1 MMERLREILI
11 RWNEYKKWM
20 MLAAAVLIMITAV
33 FIYGKDNNQTIT
45 LEDADQPQ
53 AEDVSEDE
61 QSLPEPSQ
69 QEEASALIYVD
80 IDGEV
85 KNPGVYKI
93 EPESRIFQV
102 IEQAGGL
109 TKDAD
114 TSSINQAET
123 VYDGA
128 KIHIPGKGE
137 AGESLSPPGAL
148 SQDPSGGTVVRGKI
162 NINTAGA
169 DELQTLPG
177 VGQVT
182 ASKIIDYRTA
192 SGPFHSVEDIMN
204 VSGIG
209 DKTYEKIK
217 DQITV

>member
-1 MMERLREILI
+1 MERLREILMQ
-11 RWNEYKKWM
+11 WNEYKKWI

-45 LEDADQPQ
+45 LEEAEQTQTTDIESEENTLTDTSQP
-53 AEDVSEDE
+53 ED
-61 QSLPEPSQ
+61 PSR
-69 QEEASALIYVD
+69 IYVD

-85 KNPGVYKI
+85 KNPGVYQI
-93 EPESRIFQV
+93 GADSRIFQV
-102 IEQAGGL
+102 IEEAGGL
-109 TKDAD
+109 TKNAD

-137 AGESLSPPGAL
+137 AGGSPFLEGAGSPEASAGTSL
-148 SQDPSGGTVVRGKI
+148 QGKI
-162 NINTAGA
+162 NINTAGS
-169 DELQTLPG
+169 DDLQKLPG
-177 VGQVT
+177 IGQVT

-192 SGPFHSVEDIMN
+192 NGSFHSIEDIMN

-209 DKTYEKIK
+209 DKTFEKIR